1 MNNVQNTVEYKEILA
16 RKYYEYY
23 HDEKYELYDIQEFY
37 YPYFKIKC
45 NCIFREKTKL
55 SIVEEIFL
63 SAIKEGINDL
73 KELEVFLAL
82 DKEVF
87 EELAAHL
94 HIDKLFVETPILTLT
109 DVGIKVLNDSGI
121 LTTQEDDRYVVLDA
135 ILGIPV
141 SIDMTDERKKDKSK
155 NKNNL
160 RVQIAYPKTETLD
173 KNVNNK
179 ALQTILFESIKST
192 NNKEKEIYEI
202 KEILDT
208 YKFHKKYYALFFKNE
223 NNPNKVLI
231 LNNGEP
237 NDELTNIVSDFEQKG
252 KNLFDL
258 SKLAKEEHIELS
270 KDKTIKEYSEV
281 DNLDNGTQLS
291 TYEHPKFFDYAF
303 KYSKKEVVIVSPWI
317 RWEVIEGKKGYIEDA
332 LKRNVRITFNYGMG
346 KYKDLDK
353 ESKEFFDKMRSKYN
367 NLLVYITRN
376 VPDHSKILICD
387 RDWMITTSFNWTS
400 FKGDIKKGKRK
411 EKGTFLNDRNEILKN
426 IKEYSNDSI

>member
-1 MNNVQNTVEYKEILA
+1 MNNVQNIIEYKEILA

-23 HDEKYELYDIQEFY
+23 YDEKYELYDIQEFY
-37 YPYFKIKC
+37 YPYFKIMC

-55 SIVEEIFL
+55 SIIEEIFL

-73 KELEVFLAL
+73 KELESFLAL

-87 EELAAHL
+87 EELAARL

-109 DVGIKVLNDSGI
+109 DVGIKVLNNSGI
-121 LTTQEDDRYVVLDA
+121 LTTQEDDKYVLLDG
-135 ILGIPV
+135 ILGTSV
-141 SIDMTDERKKDKSK
+141 SIDMTDERKKDQSE

-160 RVQIAYPKTETLD
+160 RVQIPYPKTETLD
-173 KNVNNK
+173 KSINNK

-202 KEILDT
+202 KEIIDT

-223 NNPNKVLI
+223 NNPKKVLI

-252 KNLFDL
+252 KSLFDL
-258 SKLAKEEHIELS
+258 SKQTKEEQEELF
-270 KDKTIKEYSEV
+270 KNKTIYKYSEI

-317 RWEVIEGKKGYIEDA
+317 SWKVIEEKKDYIEDA

-346 KYKDLDK
+346 ENKDLDK
-353 ESKEFFDKMRSKYN
+353 ESKEFFDEMKIKYN

-400 FKGDIKKGKRK
+400 FKGDIKKAKRK

-426 IKEYSNDSI
+426 IKEYTNESF

>member
-1 MNNVQNTVEYKEILA
+1 MNNIQNTIEYKEILA

-37 YPYFKIKC
+37 YPYFKIIC

-63 SAIKEGINDL
+63 SAIKEGINNL
-73 KELEVFLAL
+73 KELESFLAL

-87 EELAAHL
+87 EELAARL

-109 DVGIKVLNDSGI
+109 DTGIKVLNDSGI
-121 LTTQEDDRYVVLDA
+121 LISLEDDRYVVLDA
-135 ILGIPV
+135 ILGTPV

-160 RVQIAYPKTETLD
+160 RVQIPYPKTETLD

-179 ALQTILFESIKST
+179 ALQTVLFESIKST

-223 NNPNKVLI
+223 NNPKKILI

-237 NDELTNIVSDFEQKG
+237 NDELTNIVSDFEQEG
-252 KNLFDL
+252 KSLFDL
-258 SKLAKEEHIELS
+258 SKEAKKEHDELL
-270 KDKTIKEYSEV
+270 KDKTIKEYSEI
-281 DNLDNGTQLS
+281 DNLANGTQLG

-317 RWEVIEGKKGYIEDA
+317 RWEVIKEKKIFIENA
-332 LKRNVRITFNYGMG
+332 LKRNVKITFNYGMG
-346 KYKDLDK
+346 KREDLDLK
-353 ESKEFFDKMRSKYN
+353 SKKFFDEMRSKYN
-367 NLLVYITRN
+367 NLLVYTTRN
-376 VPDHSKILICD
+376 EKDHSKILICD

-400 FKGDIKKGKRK
+400 FKGDKNREERK
-411 EKGTFLNDRNEILKN
+411 EKGTFLNDRSEILKN
-426 IKEYSNDSI
+426 IEEYSSEPL

>member
-1 MNNVQNTVEYKEILA
+1 MNNIQNTIEYKEILA

-37 YPYFKIKC
+37 YPYFKIIC

-63 SAIKEGINDL
+63 SAIKEGINNL
-73 KELEVFLAL
+73 KELESFLAL

-87 EELAAHL
+87 EELAARL

-109 DVGIKVLNDSGI
+109 DAGIKVLNDSGI
-121 LTTQEDDRYVVLDA
+121 LISLEDDRYVVLDA
-135 ILGIPV
+135 ILGTPV

-160 RVQIAYPKTETLD
+160 RVQIPYPKTETLD

-179 ALQTILFESIKST
+179 ALQTVLFESIKST

-223 NNPNKVLI
+223 NNPKKILI

-237 NDELTNIVSDFEQKG
+237 NDELTNIVSDFEQEG
-252 KNLFDL
+252 KSLFDL
-258 SKLAKEEHIELS
+258 SKEAKKEHDELL
-270 KDKTIKEYSEV
+270 KDKTIKEYSEI
-281 DNLDNGTQLS
+281 DNLANGTQLG

-317 RWEVIEGKKGYIEDA
+317 RWEVIKEKKIFIENA
-332 LKRNVRITFNYGMG
+332 LKRNVKITFNYGMG
-346 KYKDLDK
+346 KREDLDLK
-353 ESKEFFDKMRSKYN
+353 SKKFFDEMRSKYN
-367 NLLVYITRN
+367 NLLVYTTRN
-376 VPDHSKILICD
+376 EKDHSKILICD

-400 FKGDIKKGKRK
+400 FKGDKNREERK
-411 EKGTFLNDRNEILKN
+411 EKGTFLNDRSEILKN
-426 IKEYSNDSI
+426 IEEYSSEPI

>member
-1 MNNVQNTVEYKEILA
+1 MNNIQNTIEYKEILA

-23 HDEKYELYDIQEFY
+23 LDEKYELYDIQEFY
-37 YPYFKIKC
+37 YPYFKITC

-55 SIVEEIFL
+55 SIIEEIFL

-73 KELEVFLAL
+73 NELESFLAL

-87 EELAAHL
+87 EELAARL

-109 DVGIKVLNDSGI
+109 DAGIKVLNDSGI
-121 LTTQEDDRYVVLDA
+121 LTTQEDDKYVLLDA
-135 ILGIPV
+135 ILGTPI

-160 RVQIAYPKTETLD
+160 RVQIPYPKTETLD

-179 ALQTILFESIKST
+179 ALQTVLFESIKST

-223 NNPNKVLI
+223 NNPKKVLI

-258 SKLAKEEHIELS
+258 SKLAKEEHNELLN
-270 KDKTIKEYSEV
+270 DKTIKEYSEI

-317 RWEVIEGKKGYIEDA
+317 RWEVIKEKKVFIENA
-332 LKRNVRITFNYGMG
+332 LRRNVKITFNYGMG
-346 KYKDLDK
+346 KREDLDLK
-353 ESKEFFDKMRSKYN
+353 SKNFFDEMRSKYN
-367 NLLVYITRN
+367 NLLVYTTRN
-376 VPDHSKILICD
+376 EKDHSKILICD

-400 FKGDIKKGKRK
+400 FKGDINREERK
-411 EKGTFLNDRNEILKN
+411 EKGTFLNDRSEILKN
-426 IKEYSNDSI
+426 IEEYSNEPI

>member
-1 MNNVQNTVEYKEILA
+1 MNNVQNSIEYKEILA

-23 HDEKYELYDIQEFY
+23 YDEKYELYDIQEFY

-45 NCIFREKTKL
+45 NCIFREKTEL
-55 SIVEEIFL
+55 SIIEEIFL
-63 SAIKEGINDL
+63 TAIKEGINDL
-73 KELEVFLAL
+73 KELETFLAI

-87 EELAAHL
+87 EELAARL

-121 LTTQEDDRYVVLDA
+121 LTTQEDEKYVILD
-135 ILGIPV
+135 GIFGTSV
-141 SIDMTDERKKDKSK
+141 SIDTTDEKKQDKSK

-160 RVQIAYPKTETLD
+160 RVQIPYPKTETLD

-179 ALQTILFESIKST
+179 ALQTVLFESIKST

-223 NNPNKVLI
+223 NNPKKVLI

-237 NDELTNIVSDFEQKG
+237 NDYLTNIVSDFEQEG
-252 KNLFDL
+252 KSLFDL
-258 SKLAKEEHIELS
+258 SKEAKKEHDELL
-270 KDKTIKEYSEV
+270 KDKTIKEYSEI
-281 DNLDNGTQLS
+281 DNLANGTQLG

-317 RWEVIEGKKGYIEDA
+317 RWEVIKEKKIFIENA
-332 LKRNVRITFNYGMG
+332 LKRNVKITFNYGMG
-346 KYKDLDK
+346 EIKDLDI
-353 ESKEFFDKMRSKYN
+353 ESKEFFDKMRAKYN
-367 NLLVYITRN
+367 NLLVYITRK

-400 FKGDIKKGKRK
+400 FKGDINRAKRK
-411 EKGTFLNDRNEILKN
+411 ERGTFLNDRREILKN
-426 IKEYSNDSI
+426 IEEYSSEPI